1 MDTKS
6 GLSSEHRE
14 RFEQL
19 YKSSKLS
26 VLLSVNLVND
36 LLDFAKIENASFKIF
51 PNYINLLK
59 KVDKV
64 LYSMEHQA
72 NLKGIQLLVRLD
84 SRNTVRL

>member
-1 MDTKS
+1 MDMKS
-6 GLSSEHRE
+6 GFSSEHRE

-51 PNYINLLK
+51 PTYINLLK

-84 SRNTVRL
+84 SRNKVIP